1 MSDITWKDFQTEITW
16 DDLILEAEQTLSE
29 LESHWQR
36 VGVDEFSLI
45 VRGRIG
51 FIMDYV
57 KAKKD
62 RPAKPEPETIQVI
75 LESIAKIR
83 AAIRTPMGAA

>member
-1 MSDITWKDFQTEITW
+1 MSDITWKDFQSSIGW
-16 DDLILEAEQTLSE
+16 DDLIEEAEQALTE
-29 LESHWQR
+29 LESHWKK

-83 AAIRTPMGAA
+83 TATRTTTGAA